1 MFCYII
7 HILKTA
13 VFVFL
18 SLIPQLHRGWF
29 DKNNL
34 NDYLLFYINIYFI
47 IFVSPEKCG
56 GMEVSLSPVNRGD
69 KKQITQVCYLYI
81 YCYQTDINKTYKNY
95 DYKLCEFGTWM
106 VLIFYSKKDHVKTDK
121 VKKITFSLTIER
133 QSSFKQV
140 HVCICQIFIKDF
152 VSL

>member
-1 MFCYII
+1 MLCKH
-7 HILKTA
+7 HINIKDCRLGFYFWYRNYTEAGSIK
-13 VFVFL
+13 
-18 SLIPQLHRGWF
+18 
-29 DKNNL
+29 KNL
-34 NDYLLFYINIYFI
+34 YDYFLFYINIYFI

-81 YCYQTDINKTYKNY
+81 YCHQTDINKTYKNY

-133 QSSFKQV
+133 QSSF
-140 HVCICQIFIKDF
+140 
-152 VSL
+152 